1 MEQVNGRQ
9 RSKRRPCLQCDYC
22 QGVLGTLPQPSNR
35 EVCDYRHLPGHQQL
49 PQMGGSAFI
58 RLTSRAVQGDLNEH
72 MASAANDIPTEEK
85 RWASSAEL
93 E

>member
-1 MEQVNGRQ
+1 
-9 RSKRRPCLQCDYC
+9 
-22 QGVLGTLPQPSNR
+22 
-35 EVCDYRHLPGHQQL
+35 
-49 PQMGGSAFI
+49 MGGSAFI